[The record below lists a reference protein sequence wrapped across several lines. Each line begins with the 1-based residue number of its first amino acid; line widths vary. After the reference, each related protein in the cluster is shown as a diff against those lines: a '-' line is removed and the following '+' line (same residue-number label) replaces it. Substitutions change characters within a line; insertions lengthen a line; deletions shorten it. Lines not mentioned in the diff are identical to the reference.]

1 MVDINL
7 PIVVGAAVID
17 SINPCAFGVLIF
29 MLAYLAQSVKTKGMM
44 LTHGLLYI
52 FAVFLTYFLA
62 GLFLLPII
70 NQLGK
75 ASVVAYLVIAA
86 IIMIAGLIE
95 IKDFFWYGRWFSLGI
110 IPSEAE
116 RIKLYVKKIGD
127 KPYTAFFLGI
137 FVALVELPC
146 TGAVYIAILSLMSLA
161 GVTASNVTLLVLYN
175 IIFVLPL
182 AAILIAVTAGTS
194 THKFEKW
201 RQKYKGLMRLLIGL
215 TLLGLGIWM
224 IMFVL

>member
-1 MVDINL
+1 MVDISL

-17 SINPCAFGVLIF
+17 SVNPCAFGVLIF
-29 MLAYLAQSVKTKGMM
+29 MLAYLAQSVKTKAMM

-52 FAVFLTYFLA
+52 LAVFITYLLA

-75 ASVVAYLVIAA
+75 ASVIAYLVIAT
-86 IIMIAGLIE
+86 IIIIAGLIE
-95 IKDFFWYGRWFSLGI
+95 IKDFFWYGKWFSLRI
-110 IPSEAE
+110 FPSEAE
-116 RIKLYVKKIGD
+116 RIKMYVKKIGD
-127 KPYTAFFLGI
+127 KPSTAFFLGI

-161 GVTASNVTLLVLYN
+161 GVTASNVLLLILYN

-182 AAILIAVTAGTS
+182 AAILIAVIQGIS
-194 THKFEKW
+194 THKFEQW
-201 RQKYKGLMRLLIGL
+201 RQKYKGLMRLIIGL
-215 TLLGLGIWM
+215 TLVGLGIWM
-224 IMFVL
+224 ISFVI